1 MNRPNSLMKR
11 AVMIL
16 VLVAAVAALS
26 GCSRG
31 RRYEDVPMDIAWAK
45 IMDKFNDGKY
55 LDAADRLEIFLINHA
70 GSALS
75 DSAQFILGECH
86 FEMKEY
92 IIAASEYQQLF
103 VQYPQS
109 TLAPEAEYKMAESF
123 MRLSPKF
130 SLDQEY
136 SQKAIDTFQL
146 FIEDFPNSPLVGD
159 ATGKIE
165 ELREKLA
172 HKEFFNGMLYLKMD
186 EYASSRIYFDL
197 VLNNYYDTSYAPKAQ
212 FNLGVSYQDQKE
224 WQEAITAYTA
234 FLDKFGEHD
243 LAEGALSRL
252 NECREKLTTMDRRER
267 AKGMLQPAGEIEEDA
282 GLTGS

>member
-11 AVMIL
+11 AVLIL
-16 VLVAAVAALS
+16 VLVAALAALA

-31 RRYEDVPMDIAWAK
+31 RRYEDVPMDAAWAK

-70 GSALS
+70 GSSLS

-109 TLAPEAEYKMAESF
+109 TLAPEAEFKMAVSF
-123 MRLSPKF
+123 RKLSPKY
-130 SLDQEY
+130 SLDQEFT
-136 SQKAIDTFQL
+136 QKAIDTFQL
-146 FIEDFPNSPLVGD
+146 FIEDFPNSPLVGE
-159 ATGKIE
+159 ATESIQ

-172 HKEFFNGMLYLKMD
+172 HKEFFNGLLYLKMD
-186 EYASSRIYFDL
+186 EYSSARIYFDL

-212 FNLGVSYQDQKE
+212 YNVGVSYQDQKE
-224 WQEAITAYTA
+224 WQEAMAAYTT

-243 LAEGALSRL
+243 LAELALSRM
-252 NECREKLTTMDRRER
+252 NDCRERLATTDRRER
-267 AKGMLQPAGEIEEDA
+267 AKGMLQPAGEMEEDS